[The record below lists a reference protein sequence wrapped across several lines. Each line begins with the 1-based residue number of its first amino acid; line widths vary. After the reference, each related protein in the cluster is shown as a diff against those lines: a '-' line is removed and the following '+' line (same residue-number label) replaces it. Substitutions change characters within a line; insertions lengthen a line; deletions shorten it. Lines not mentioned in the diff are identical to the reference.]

1 MDNIKDI
8 GDKVY
13 IINAIGNNIT
23 LMQILIKFLMTTINF
38 YRTYSDFIFRSYSAS
53 WDVGNINNMTFN
65 HFSDESEINFLG
77 KVSTEVSIIDK
88 SELPAGIVG

>member
-1 MDNIKDI
+1 MMDNIKDI

-38 YRTYSDFIFRSYSAS
+38 YIVLTAVKKGY
-53 WDVGNINNMTFN
+53 TFY
-65 HFSDESEINFLG
+65 
-77 KVSTEVSIIDK
+77 T
-88 SELPAGIVG
+88 